1 MILHVENSIFGKS
14 LRQGLLWFNFIVNF
28 IVIAEDLV
36 EFNFR
41 ILEQKLRNLLILFC
55 NKVQF
60 YPPWDLFNVFV
71 IMSQSSNILLG
82 HWLIN
87 EDLNIN
93 VLTISS
99 ETRMN
104 KTDVSSLTAKK
115 EESSMNS
122 FSSIENCINKKY
134 DKQGLT

>member
-1 MILHVENSIFGKS
+1 M
-14 LRQGLLWFNFIVNF
+14 
-28 IVIAEDLV
+28 
-36 EFNFR
+36 
-41 ILEQKLRNLLILFC
+41 EQKLRNLLILFC

-60 YPPWDLFNVFV
+60 YSPWDLFNVFV

-87 EDLNIN
+87 ADLNIN

-99 ETRMN
+99 ETPMN

-115 EESSMNS
+115 EESSINS
-122 FSSIENCINKKY
+122 FSSIKNCINKKY